1 MDTPKD
7 FLSKEFL
14 SQFKPQEDVKA
25 FICELHVKVY
35 EQMLQGEID
44 SHLDYEKGAK
54 EY

>member
-7 FLSKEFL
+7 FSSKEFQ
-14 SQFKPQEDVKA
+14 SKFKPQEDVKA

-35 EQMLQGEID
+35 EQMHQGEID
-44 SHLDYEKGAK
+44 SLLDYEKGSK